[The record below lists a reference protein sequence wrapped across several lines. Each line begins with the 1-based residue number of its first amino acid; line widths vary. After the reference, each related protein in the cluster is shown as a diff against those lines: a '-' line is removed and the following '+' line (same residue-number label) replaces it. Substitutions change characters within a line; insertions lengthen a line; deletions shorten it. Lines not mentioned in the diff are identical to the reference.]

1 MTGQDFRDDRSR
13 FCYERSR
20 FSWWK
25 VEIFMATGRDFY
37 VDSPRVYY
45 EQLSFL

>member
-1 MTGQDFRDDRSR
+1 MTGQDFRGDRSR
-13 FCYERSR
+13 FRYERSR

-25 VEIFMATGRDFY
+25 VEIFMTTGRDFY
-37 VDSPRVYY
+37 VDSPRVYC